1 MNNGKTT
8 HFSKYG
14 ELPCI
19 RAKQIN
25 RGIPMFVE
33 DGKLRFKLRKM
44 QFGIQVNDRFQSDE
58 VNAVLS
64 YLENPDKMDADA
76 VKYAYRR
83 SLLYRYLQTLLC
95 YSCSKVDKR

>member
-1 MNNGKTT
+1 MEKCLYDNGKTT

-58 VNAVLS
+58 LTPFCLILRILTRWMLMLS
-64 YLENPDKMDADA
+64 IRL
-76 VKYAYRR
+76 
-83 SLLYRYLQTLLC
+83 
-95 YSCSKVDKR
+95 

>member
-1 MNNGKTT
+1 MAGVWKNAFMITVRP
-8 HFSKYG
+8 HISQKYG

-44 QFGIQVNDRFQSDE
+44 QIRDSSQRQVS
-58 VNAVLS
+58 V
-64 YLENPDKMDADA
+64 
-76 VKYAYRR
+76 
-83 SLLYRYLQTLLC
+83 
-95 YSCSKVDKR
+95 